1 MPMGAVQ
8 RFQGGAV
15 AGTGDKPTGLK
26 GIGIADRRAVGA
38 ERRVRNIDPVGI
50 HIEFRSRRGVLQIV
64 FPLVFGHPR
73 ALNIGG
79 SSVGAVVFTEALKA
93 VLIRLAPD
101 QPHRGAE
108 RPHGSFF
115 QFYAPNRGRIGA
127 APEEIEPPVLI
138 LK

>member
-1 MPMGAVQ
+1 MSSKIYGIL
-8 RFQGGAV
+8 
-15 AGTGDKPTGLK
+15 GD
-26 GIGIADRRAVGA
+26 
-38 ERRVRNIDPVGI
+38 I
-50 HIEFRSRRGVLQIV
+50 H
-64 FPLVFGHPR
+64 
-73 ALNIGG
+73 AN
-79 SSVGAVVFTEALKA
+79 TEALKA